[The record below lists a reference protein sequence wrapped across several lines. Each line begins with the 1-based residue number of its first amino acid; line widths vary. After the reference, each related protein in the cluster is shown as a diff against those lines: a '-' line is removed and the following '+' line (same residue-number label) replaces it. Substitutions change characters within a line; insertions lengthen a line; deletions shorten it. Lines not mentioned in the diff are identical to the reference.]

1 MANLIYIRL
10 KFWKSFDI
18 ILKQTINRYKQ
29 LLMKFLFSLFL
40 TLGKKLKF
48 QGFTILNL
56 QNVSSKMTS
65 GLLTPILRRKL
76 SEKALSVDLCRQSNT
91 GARSYS
97 VSQKSIN
104 YIDNLKIQ
112 IKFDSHFNRF
122 HHLPHTNL
130 WDGVTARIYSKST
143 KQGKKNL

>member
-1 MANLIYIRL
+1 
-10 KFWKSFDI
+10 
-18 ILKQTINRYKQ
+18 
-29 LLMKFLFSLFL
+29 MKFLFSLFL
-40 TLGKKLKF
+40 TPGKKLKF

-97 VSQKSIN
+97 VS
-104 YIDNLKIQ
+104 
-112 IKFDSHFNRF
+112 
-122 HHLPHTNL
+122 
-130 WDGVTARIYSKST
+130 
-143 KQGKKNL
+143 